1 MRMETVRSDITKF
14 EHSAALSLNDILG
27 TVQDLSD
34 DIRRECGHAIE
45 DCQPEDLSELTSKL
59 IWLCNLSA
67 KIADRHAGALSGE
80 GRWGRLQNKLSA
92 LQEQA
97 GAYQQAE
104 TRLRQLQTQVDQLE
118 QDASRQ
124 QEALHR
130 IQRLTEQKEG
140 LERRLRMAS
149 QTDPRQIQAEI
160 ERLSGQ
166 LNTRQAEITQ
176 LLGRQADLQRQTAA
190 QQSQLTDLQQ
200 QIDSAEPALRPGG
213 GSGPPAEGTV
223 GHDGREKSGAGPVP
237 GGPGEQ
243 PGEI

>member
-67 KIADRHAGALSGE
+67 KIADRHADALSGE

-97 GAYQQAE
+97 GAYQQTE

-176 LLGRQADLQRQTAA
+176 LLGRQTDLQRQTAA

-200 QIDSAEPALRPGG
+200 QIDSAEPRFDRWRIRSASRRNGW
-213 GSGPPAEGTV
+213 A
-223 GHDGREKSGAGPVP
+223 
-237 GGPGEQ
+237 
-243 PGEI
+243 

>member
-67 KIADRHAGALSGE
+67 KIADRHADALSGE

-97 GAYQQAE
+97 GAYQQTE

-118 QDASRQ
+118 
-124 QEALHR
+124 
-130 IQRLTEQKEG
+130 
-140 LERRLRMAS
+140 
-149 QTDPRQIQAEI
+149 
-160 ERLSGQ
+160 
-166 LNTRQAEITQ
+166 
-176 LLGRQADLQRQTAA
+176 
-190 QQSQLTDLQQ
+190 
-200 QIDSAEPALRPGG
+200 
-213 GSGPPAEGTV
+213 
-223 GHDGREKSGAGPVP
+223 
-237 GGPGEQ
+237 
-243 PGEI
+243 